1 MIIKLSNTKNGQQ
14 RLIQYLNDVDNDFK
28 IPLSKKIN
36 PTEYAIKLLTNGVV
50 LVSVDNGQIRGLIAG
65 YCNDIEKGKA
75 VISILSVKKKFRGI
89 GISRNLIK
97 SMIET
102 CKQVGMRYIHVDS
115 VNPIAVSLYL
125 SEGFVKVSQDT
136 YGVTNIIYLLYNIN

>member
-36 PTEYAIKLLTNGVV
+36 PTEYAIKLLTNGEV

-65 YCNDIEKGKA
+65 YCNDIENGKA
-75 VISILSVKKKFRGI
+75 VISILSVKIKYRGM
-89 GISRNLIK
+89 GISRTLVK
-97 SMIET
+97 SMIEK
-102 CKQVGMRYIHVDS
+102 CKQFGMRCIHVDS

-125 SEGFVKVSQDT
+125 SEGFVKVSQETDGESNMF
-136 YGVTNIIYLLYNIN
+136 YLIYYIN